1 MKDNNALSWT
11 MSFVAI
17 FLLGLYMTESLRGEN
32 GKFRINKCKI

>member
-17 FLLGLYMTESLRGEN
+17 FLLGLYMTEEKMES
-32 GKFRINKCKI
+32 FV